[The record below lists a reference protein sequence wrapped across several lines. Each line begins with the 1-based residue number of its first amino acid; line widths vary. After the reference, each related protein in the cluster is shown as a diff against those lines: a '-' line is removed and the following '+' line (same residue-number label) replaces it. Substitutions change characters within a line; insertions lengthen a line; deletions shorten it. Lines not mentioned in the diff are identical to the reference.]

1 MPRLRQRKVEFDGLA
16 RLLRGYG
23 ANGASLSAAI
33 GCAPVTARKKLA
45 EPKYLTVAD
54 LYLASEK
61 FGIPM
66 DEIRSA
72 MVR

>member
-1 MPRLRQRKVEFDGLA
+1 MPKLRQSKPDFAQLG

-23 ANGASLSAAI
+23 ASGASIARAI
-33 GCAPVTARKKLA
+33 GCAPTTGKKKLD
-45 EPKYLTVAD
+45 EPKYLTVGD
-54 LYLASEK
+54 LAKLSAE

-72 MVR
+72 MVM

>member
-1 MPRLRQRKVEFDGLA
+1 MPKLRQKKADFDALG

-23 ANGASLSAAI
+23 VNGASLSDAI

-45 EPKYLTVAD
+45 EPKYLTVGD
-54 LYLASEK
+54 LYRASEK

-66 DEIRSA
+66 DEIRHSI
-72 MVR
+72 VR